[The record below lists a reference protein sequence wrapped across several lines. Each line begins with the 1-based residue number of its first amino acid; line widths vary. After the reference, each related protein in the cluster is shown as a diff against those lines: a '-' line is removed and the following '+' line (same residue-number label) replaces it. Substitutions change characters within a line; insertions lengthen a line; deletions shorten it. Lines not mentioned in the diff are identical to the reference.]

1 MSDGRGSG
9 VIPPAKGAIQVKCPG
24 SGWLSRHRPPVLSWW
39 SCRHSG
45 PEFTSVVT
53 LHGEANRRDLSN
65 PDDRFF
71 LRIEVAHACRSS
83 DDTSRRL
90 RSALAFGAC
99 GSSAGWGARCGTA
112 AVWLH
117 APPYPYTPAAATC
130 RRTIR
135 LWDGRSG
142 DHVVAPSSAQQR
154 SRRRLPPL
162 VPRLRPQARS
172 SA

>member
-24 SGWLSRHRPPVLSWW
+24 SGWLSRQRPPVLSWW

-90 RSALAFGAC
+90 RSALADRARDGVPIRDRGRLATRATLSVHARRC
-99 GSSAGWGARCGTA
+99 DLSPDHQALGW
-112 AVWLH
+112 AVW
-117 APPYPYTPAAATC
+117 
-130 RRTIR
+130 
-135 LWDGRSG
+135 
-142 DHVVAPSSAQQR
+142 
-154 SRRRLPPL
+154 
-162 VPRLRPQARS
+162 
-172 SA
+172 